1 MKDAKDNEYKK
12 RKVYTLRQAADELG
26 VTYVSL
32 WRAAARGDLKVLKGF
47 PRLAISAAE
56 LERFLSSN
64 TEYSP
69 RRRRKTKKHSSTAIS
84 ALGPRGLP
92 PEGEKEEEEAN
103 LEGIKP

>member
-1 MKDAKDNEYKK
+1 MSDTKYINDGEYEK
-12 RKVYTLRQAADELG
+12 RRVYTLKQAAYEMG

-69 RRRRKTKKHSSTAIS
+69 RRRRGWSHLPSLIS
-84 ALGPRGLP
+84 YPNSLADE
-92 PEGEKEEEEAN
+92 PEKG
-103 LEGIKP
+103 

>member
-1 MKDAKDNEYKK
+1 MKDAKDTEYKQ
-12 RKVYTLRQAADELG
+12 RRVYTLKQAADELG

-56 LERFLSSN
+56 LDRFLSSS

-69 RRRRKTKKHSSTAIS
+69 RRPGKSR
-84 ALGPRGLP
+84 
-92 PEGEKEEEEAN
+92 
-103 LEGIKP
+103 

>member
-1 MKDAKDNEYKK
+1 MKDVKL
-12 RKVYTLRQAADELG
+12 RRVYTLKQAAEELG

-56 LERFLSSN
+56 LERFYSSD

-69 RRRRKTKKHSSTAIS
+69 KRRKAVSK
-84 ALGPRGLP
+84 
-92 PEGEKEEEEAN
+92 
-103 LEGIKP
+103 